1 MTITNKVLKV
11 TKIRNTEYYDMT
23 YVFDD
28 LYAKSLKNQK
38 FTNLLEIID
47 FYNMHCH
54 HKIPRKRGGTDEYNN
69 LVIVEREV
77 HTLIHAVDEEVIAKL
92 LGKLSLD
99 KKKLAKLNTLR
110 TKSGNKAI
118 NW

>member
-47 FYNMHCH
+47 FYM
-54 HKIPRKRGGTDEYNN
+54 NN
-69 LVIVEREV
+69 IEFL
-77 HTLIHAVDEEVIAKL
+77 K
-92 LGKLSLD
+92 
-99 KKKLAKLNTLR
+99 
-110 TKSGNKAI
+110 
-118 NW
+118 

>member
-38 FTNLLEIID
+38 FEEPKVHEPSRNNTN
-47 FYNMHCH
+47 
-54 HKIPRKRGGTDEYNN
+54 GGKYQAC
-69 LVIVEREV
+69 L
-77 HTLIHAVDEEVIAKL
+77 
-92 LGKLSLD
+92 
-99 KKKLAKLNTLR
+99 
-110 TKSGNKAI
+110 
-118 NW
+118 

>member
-38 FTNLLEIID
+38 FTNLLEIIQ
-47 FYNMHCH
+47 M
-54 HKIPRKRGGTDEYNN
+54 
-69 LVIVEREV
+69 
-77 HTLIHAVDEEVIAKL
+77 EEQCRMIFGVAPF
-92 LGKLSLD
+92 
-99 KKKLAKLNTLR
+99 
-110 TKSGNKAI
+110 
-118 NW
+118 